1 MMGVLALVALLL
13 VPLLLHGHDHGSH
26 GPTTSAPCAACATSH
41 QTAMSA
47 ATPGAL
53 APPRLVSLVVAPRP
67 IARPGE
73 VDCRV
78 PVGRGP
84 PPILVVPS

>member
-26 GPTTSAPCAACATSH
+26 GSTTSAPCAACATSH

-47 ATPGAL
+47 AAPAVL
-53 APPRLVSLVVAPRP
+53 APPRLMALVVAPRP
-67 IARPGE
+67 AARPAE
-73 VDCRV
+73 IDCRV
-78 PVGRGP
+78 PTGRGP
-84 PPILVVPS
+84 PQSLVVPS